1 MQKPEELVEKITKEE
16 QELDIK
22 LSNLECFMM
31 SADFIKVSPEQKTL
45 LEQQHKVMTEY
56 KLILI
61 KRAHRINWE
70 AGRNS
75 MREEINNLQ
84 KDKRWM
90 PSAPPTFE
98 VNPALCEKCAHP
110 KGGYSTCHDCELGSN
125 YKPRNEEKDCRDC
138 ANSLDGGKH
147 CTGDKEHGW
156 VDTTGEKKCF
166 APKEPDTERLEP
178 HVFAAM
184 EYEAWKKKQEAESEV
199 PSKDF
204 CSDCPYYNK
213 AKNECTNR
221 NRKDG
226 KCWIVSDPTAEKYP
240 EFPRCPFKDENT
252 CPRCINLR
260 GDKCSSP
267 DTICYKSARTL
278 KKEEEDGTPSDK

>member
-22 LSNLECFMM
+22 LSDLECFMM

-70 AGRNS
+70 AGRDKAAA
-75 MREEINNLQ
+75 EI
-84 KDKRWM
+84 K
-90 PSAPPTFE
+90 E
-98 VNPALCEKCAHP
+98 ALE
-110 KGGYSTCHDCELGSN
+110 SE
-125 YKPRNEEKDCRDC
+125 
-138 ANSLDGGKH
+138 
-147 CTGDKEHGW
+147 
-156 VDTTGEKKCF
+156 
-166 APKEPDTERLEP
+166 EPDISDLLECPYNNTGNHRFCIARQKNRCTSSGSYCFKQGMELKEKAETEE
-178 HVFAAM
+178 
-184 EYEAWKKKQEAESEV
+184 

-226 KCWIVSDPTAEKYP
+226 KCWIVSDPAAEKYP
-240 EFPRCPFKDENT
+240 QCPYSDPNVYIRCLYITGTHCCRSQHSECFKLGSEIRNNGI
-252 CPRCINLR
+252 R
-260 GDKCSSP
+260 
-267 DTICYKSARTL
+267 KSEGE
-278 KKEEEDGTPSDK
+278 KDGTQSDK